1 MYWTNLRRI
10 IRSGFLSFSRTGVIS
25 LACVLVMSIT
35 LSVMAGLLLG
45 QAVLQHSLDEIK
57 QKVDVAV
64 YFNTG
69 TSEDRI
75 LTLKGSLEGL
85 AEVKEVEYIS
95 AADALKEFRDKHKSD
110 YLIIRAL
117 DEINNNPLGASLTVK
132 AKDSSQYESIAKFLE
147 AADDEGTLINRV
159 NYYQNK
165 VVIDRLNTIITGAE
179 RIGFLA
185 TLILIIITFVVTF
198 NTIRLTIY
206 TSREEIGV
214 MRLVGADNKQIRG
227 PFMVEG
233 IIYGLISSLVAVI
246 IFFPITYWFGRN
258 MTDFFSFNL
267 FEYYTENFLQVF
279 GILFVTGVLLG
290 SLSSFF
296 AIRKYLK
303 K

>member
-1 MYWTNLRRI
+1 
-10 IRSGFLSFSRTGVIS
+10 
-25 LACVLVMSIT
+25 
-35 LSVMAGLLLG
+35 MAGLLLG

-185 TLILIIITFVVTF
+185 TLILIVITFVVTF